1 MKIRFT
7 TAEQPGD
14 FDAVAELGAVIW
26 TEHYTPIVGAAQVAY
41 MLEKFQSAGAMA
53 AQVSGQR
60 YVYTMAW
67 VGDRLVGYAGV
78 QPEAD
83 GGLFLSKFYIL
94 KEFRGHG
101 VGRRLFEHATLPFIK
116 PGGTKVR
123 LTVNRKNA
131 GAIAVYKKLGFTV
144 EREQVADIGEGYVMD
159 DYVMVLTL
167 PCCSSS

>member
-1 MKIRFT
+1 MNIRFT

-14 FDAVAELGAVIW
+14 FDALADLGAVIW

-67 VGDRLVGYAGV
+67 ADERLVGYAGV
-78 QPEAD
+78 KPEND
-83 GGLFLSKFYIL
+83 GSLFLSKFYML
-94 KEFRGHG
+94 KEFRGRG
-101 VGRRLFEHATLPFIK
+101 LGRRLFEHVTRPFISTD
-116 PGGTKVR
+116 GTKVR
-123 LTVNRKNA
+123 LTVNRRNA
-131 GAIAVYKKLGFTV
+131 AAIAVYRKLGFTV
-144 EREQVADIGEGYVMD
+144 EREQAADIGAGYVMD

-167 PCCSSS
+167 PR